1 MRRKKIIQNSAF
13 GLFLL
18 IGLQS
23 IASAEYRCGWLDNP
37 APGQYQFIDKQ
48 ATWTIMQRGGH
59 QLPATSMKNLPQLQ
73 PNEFVRTNGSFGY
86 SCSCMSV
93 TTDARSKRITS
104 IVYKGKQMLLKRCL
118 EDKTIADKKHAGLR
132 FPGPPVSR
140 PTNRNI
146 AGTVPRP
153 SGSYTDR
160 PVIAGRPDAERDSGY
175 YDEPK
180 VSGGT
185 TTRATKT
192 ARSRTN
198 ASRTNAKGRTKS
210 HYIQVIVTSIPA
222 KARRLKNTYAKAGY
236 KTIINGVKIKG
247 KLLHKVRVG
256 PYPSRRSALNNQ
268 IKLRKSFRK
277 DKGVQKSIIVG

>member
-1 MRRKKIIQNSAF
+1 MRIKKIIQNSVF

-23 IASAEYRCGWLDNP
+23 IAAAEYRCGWLDNP
-37 APGQYQFIDKQ
+37 APGQYQFTDKQ
-48 ATWTIMQRGGH
+48 ATWTIMKRGGYK
-59 QLPATSMKNLPQLQ
+59 LPAVSMKNLPVQQ

-104 IVYKGKQMLLKRCL
+104 IVHKGKQVLLKRCL
-118 EDKTIADKKHAGLR
+118 EDKSIADRQHAVLR
-132 FPGPPVSR
+132 FPGAPVSR
-140 PTNRNI
+140 PGSRNL
-146 AGTVPRP
+146 ASNLRRP

-160 PVIAGRPDAERDSGY
+160 PVIAGRPNAEPNSGY

-180 VSGGT
+180 ASGSS
-185 TTRATKT
+185 RVA
-192 ARSRTN
+192 RTN
-198 ASRTNAKGRTKS
+198 QRRSASKGRTKS

-222 KARRLKNTYAKAGY
+222 KATRFKNSFTKAGF

-256 PYPSRRSALNNQ
+256 PYPSRRAALKSQ
-268 IKLRKSFRK
+268 IKLRKSFK
-277 DKGVQKSIIVG
+277 KNMGVQKSIIVG

>member
-1 MRRKKIIQNSAF
+1 MRRKKIIQNSVI

-37 APGQYQFIDKQ
+37 APGQYQFTDKQ
-48 ATWTIMQRGGH
+48 ATWTITQRGGY
-59 QLPATSMKNLPQLQ
+59 QLAATSMKNLPQLQ
-73 PNEFVRTNGSFGY
+73 QNEFVRTNGSFGY

-104 IVYKGKQMLLKRCL
+104 IIYKGKQELLKRCL
-118 EDKTIADKKHAGLR
+118 EDKTIAHKKHAGLR
-132 FPGPPVSR
+132 FPEPAVSR

-146 AGTVPRP
+146 ASGLTRP
-153 SGSYTDR
+153 SGSYTDK
-160 PVIAGRPDAERDSGY
+160 PVIAGRPNAEPDSGY

-180 VSGGT
+180 TSGGT
-185 TTRATKT
+185 KTAKATK
-192 ARSRTN
+192 RVSR
-198 ASRTNAKGRTKS
+198 AKGRTKS

-256 PYPSRRSALNNQ
+256 PFPSRRSALNNQ
-268 IKLRKSFRK
+268 KRLRKSFSK
-277 DKGVQKSIIVG
+277 DKGVQKSIVVG